1 MKIALVY
8 DRVNKFGGAERVLQ
22 ALHELYP
29 NAPLFTAVY
38 DPSGATWAKEWD
50 VRPSFINK
58 IPFAKNHHEL
68 FFWLMPYAFESF
80 NFDEF
85 DVVISVTSAEAKG
98 IMTKPNQLH
107 INYLLTP
114 TRYLWSHAHEYSG
127 AGWRKALL
135 APLLSLLRQ
144 WDFLA
149 AQRADKIITISETV
163 AQRAKKYYR
172 RESNVLYPPV
182 ETQRF
187 LPNSTRDLLVHP
199 KPFYLVVSRMVP
211 YKRVDLV
218 VEAFA
223 LMPDRELLIIG
234 TGSELARLTSISTP
248 NVHVLGFVSDK
259 ALPTYYQQA
268 QALIFPQEEDFG
280 ITALEAQAA
289 GTPVIAFQKGAACET
304 VIEGETG
311 VFFSEQSSEAMQHTI
326 KEFEAKTWYS
336 KKISAH
342 ARRFDTAR
350 FKQVFSR
357 TVEEAWQTHIN
368 Q

>member
-29 NAPLFTAVY
+29 QAPLFTSVY
-38 DPSGATWAKEWD
+38 NPSEATWAKEWD
-50 VRPSFINK
+50 VRPSFVNT
-58 IPFAKNHHEL
+58 IPLAKQHHEF

-80 NFDEF
+80 DFSAFDL
-85 DVVISVTSAEAKG
+85 VISITSAEAKG
-98 IMTKPNQLH
+98 IITKPHQLH

-114 TRYLWSHAHEYSG
+114 TRYLWSHAHEYAGS
-127 AGWRKALL
+127 GWRKVLL
-135 APLLSLLRQ
+135 SPLLSPLRQ
-144 WDFLA
+144 WDYVA
-149 AQRADKIITISETV
+149 AQRADAVLAISETV

-172 RESNVLYPPV
+172 RMANVLYPPV

-187 LPNSTRDLLVHP
+187 LPNPTRNLPVHP
-199 KPFYLVVSRMVP
+199 KPFYLVVSRLVP

-218 VEAFA
+218 VEAFRQ
-223 LMPDRELLIIG
+223 MPEKEVVIIG
-234 TGSELARLTSISTP
+234 TGSQLAKLNSKATP
-248 NVHVLGFVSDK
+248 NVHFLDFVSDD
-259 ALPTYYQQA
+259 ALPRYYQQA
-268 QALIFPQEEDFG
+268 LALIFPQEEDFG

-289 GTPVIAFQKGAACET
+289 GTPVIAFKQGAALET

-311 VFFSEQSSEAMQHTI
+311 VFFSEQSSEALQHAV

-342 ARRFDTAR
+342 ARRFDTGR
-350 FKQVFSR
+350 FKQIFSR

-368 Q
+368 R